1 MTREELEKIILDFM
15 DSLNTATL
23 ACSSEDEPWSAPVY
37 YARQGFDLIFFS
49 SRKSRHS
56 GLFQANPR
64 AAASIYGLY
73 QSWQD
78 IRGLQMS
85 GRVEAL
91 TSLPAIARGANTY
104 FRRFPFARDFFSK
117 SGFLSDALA
126 KTTRIALYAFRTSS
140 VHYLDNS
147 VGFGIRWKLDIQE
160 GRPIGSPEH
169 S

>member
-91 TSLPAIARGANTY
+91 TSLPAIARAANIY
-104 FRRFPFARDFFSK
+104 FKRFPFARDFFSK

-147 VGFGIRWKLDIQE
+147 VGFGIRWKLDIQD